1 MLNRSGLGVQR
12 FDSEWHEEQTGEI
25 CELLHLA
32 FRPGQMT
39 PCLMTRPAQSR
50 KPLKLDPERSL
61 GYQVRRCH
69 RRFDRLLANYL
80 ARHGLKV
87 GFWYYLRVLWIRDGV
102 TQKFLSDATN
112 VTENTTATLING
124 MIKAGLVTR
133 ERDPDD
139 SRKMCIRL
147 APKGRQLEGQL
158 MGYAIEINKVAI
170 KGIAPQDAEICASV
184 LRRIST
190 NLQTE
195 FDKVAAR

>member
-1 MLNRSGLGVQR
+1 
-12 FDSEWHEEQTGEI
+12 
-25 CELLHLA
+25 
-32 FRPGQMT
+32 
-39 PCLMTRPAQSR
+39 
-50 KPLKLDPERSL
+50 
-61 GYQVRRCH
+61 
-69 RRFDRLLANYL
+69 
-80 ARHGLKV
+80 
-87 GFWYYLRVLWIRDGV
+87 
-102 TQKFLSDATN
+102 SDATN

-139 SRKMCIRL
+139 GRKLCIRL
-147 APKGRQLEGQL
+147 TPKGRQWEGQL

-170 KGIAPQDAEICASV
+170 KGIAPQEAEICASV